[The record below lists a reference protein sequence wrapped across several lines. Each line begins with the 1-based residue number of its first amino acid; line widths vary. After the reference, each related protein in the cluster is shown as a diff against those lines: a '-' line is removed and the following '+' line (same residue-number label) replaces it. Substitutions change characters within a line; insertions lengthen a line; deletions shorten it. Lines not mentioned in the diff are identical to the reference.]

1 MLHKTIRY
9 LLAISLV
16 TVSLCAHTNP
26 NPESA
31 QPEKTGFFGKLE
43 SGFKSVFNPELV
55 DSVKSGAKRVFS
67 SENVQKVKNW
77 CGNHPGA
84 TLFGGALAFGGV
96 FHKYKIGYL
105 LAAGGMATG
114 LVMELMNQTGMPLEQ
129 IFTKNQNPSN
139 TPQNIQE
146 KN

>member
-9 LLAISLV
+9 VLAISLV
-16 TVSLCAHTNP
+16 TVSLCVTA
-26 NPESA
+26 ESGMGA
-31 QPEKTGFFGKLE
+31 EPEKTGFFSKLE
-43 SGFKSVFNPELV
+43 SGLKSVFNPGLV

-67 SENVQKVKNW
+67 SENVQKVTAW
-77 CGNHPGA
+77 CSNHPGA

-114 LVMELMNQTGMPLEQ
+114 LVMELMSQTGMPLEQ
-129 IFTKNQNPSN
+129 VFAKNSQRS
-139 TPQNIQE
+139 E
-146 KN
+146 K